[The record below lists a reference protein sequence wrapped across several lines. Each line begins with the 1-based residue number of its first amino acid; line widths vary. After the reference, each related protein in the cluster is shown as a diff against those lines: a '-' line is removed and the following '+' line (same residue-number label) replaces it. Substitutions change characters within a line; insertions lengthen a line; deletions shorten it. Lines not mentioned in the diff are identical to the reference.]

1 MDPSNDRAAT
11 EAHDALRE
19 MTRSLMF
26 LLGGSPCACG
36 ATRCARCLGRG
47 MEFLTHRLES
57 HFVVE
62 EESWRGIDRPRCD
75 WTTLHWIDRLVDQH
89 AEFRK
94 RLGNLRAPLERARQA
109 GEPLDA
115 ELSAEL
121 RVLLDELVEHELS
134 EARLFQ
140 RSVFEGGSRID

>member
-1 MDPSNDRAAT
+1 MDPTNARAAT

-19 MTRSLMF
+19 MTRGLMF

-47 MEFLTHRLES
+47 MEFLAHRLEP
-57 HFVVE
+57 HFVAE

-75 WTTLHWIDRLVDQH
+75 RTTLHWIDRLVDQH
-89 AEFRK
+89 ATFRK
-94 RLGNLRAPLERARQA
+94 RLDDLRAPLERARQA
-109 GEPLDA
+109 GGPLDA
-115 ELSAEL
+115 ELAAGM
-121 RVLLDELVEHELS
+121 RDLLDELAEHELS

-140 RSVFEGGSRID
+140 RSVFESGSQAD